1 MSIKK
6 LLGIEHDH
14 ITDEEILEKIKQAQE
29 NKQTHIEITDPEG
42 HTIKINIPNLKL
54 DRKLMGT
61 KFD

>member
-14 ITDEEILEKIKQAQE
+14 ITDEEILEKIKEAQE
-29 NKQTHIEITDPEG
+29 KKQTHIEITDPEG

-54 DRKLMGT
+54 DRGLMGT